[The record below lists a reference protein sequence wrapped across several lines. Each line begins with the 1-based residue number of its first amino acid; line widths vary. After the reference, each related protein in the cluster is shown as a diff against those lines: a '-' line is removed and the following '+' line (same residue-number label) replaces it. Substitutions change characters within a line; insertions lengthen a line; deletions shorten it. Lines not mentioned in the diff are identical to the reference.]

1 MQQPDKFCRPA
12 TELRKLRVEQMEL
25 LIDQRERA
33 ADGVSAVSAVQGI
46 AKLQEVLG
54 QRGERRAK
62 IP

>member
-1 MQQPDKFCRPA
+1 
-12 TELRKLRVEQMEL
+12 MEL
-25 LIDQRERA
+25 LIDQQERA
-33 ADGVSAVSAVQGI
+33 ADGVRAVSAVHGI